1 MECFQRV
8 LAHTPSYLTSDWCIH
23 SFASLLQEV
32 LEAYSLFVMWA
43 NRRGVRRSEDNKKGR
58 DTCYDVFYSLISLQL
73 KLCGEGVRSCW
84 LTLQVISYIILS
96 ESPILGLS
104 RRWAEW

>member
-1 MECFQRV
+1 MRG
-8 LAHTPSYLTSDWCIH
+8 
-23 SFASLLQEV
+23 
-32 LEAYSLFVMWA
+32 
-43 NRRGVRRSEDNKKGR
+43 RGVRRSEDNKKGR
-58 DTCYDVFYSLISLQL
+58 DTCSDVFYSLISLQL

-84 LTLQVISYIILS
+84 LTLQVISYILLS